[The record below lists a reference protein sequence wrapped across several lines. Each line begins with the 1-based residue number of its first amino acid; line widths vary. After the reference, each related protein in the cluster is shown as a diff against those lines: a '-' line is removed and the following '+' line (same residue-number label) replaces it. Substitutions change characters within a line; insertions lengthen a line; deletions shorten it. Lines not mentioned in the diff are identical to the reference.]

1 MVLRPADDL
10 AVPLVSSDRR
20 RLAADRRQAVL
31 VALLHRLTA
40 LADAESRDRLDG
52 ACRIFSEMAEV
63 RRRQF
68 VLDPLVRIWMFL
80 VKTELAGEAGHRAQF
95 GYRDAATEICRLLE
109 GRPRAK
115 HRLRQGIG
123 LIRDNPDPLLQR
135 VAPPTYS
142 FSGRARETA
151 FTLNFFAEAADLAI
165 RRIETVWPCVG
176 AQMQSYI
183 RLVVHVPD
191 GDFRSCSAARYSGV
205 VFLAAGDP
213 TILSL
218 EESLVHEWGHQV
230 LYDAMELD
238 PIVEEHDGP
247 RIFTLP
253 WSGAERDL
261 YGYFHAYYIYTLLAS
276 YAARILKGPA
286 TYRKAEVRAARRLG
300 KELLAGL
307 AVAKA
312 DLENASEG
320 GFTETGRSILAEL
333 EDSQRRI
340 SEVIHHGCRV
350 RPASGTC

>member
-1 MVLRPADDL
+1 MVLWPADDL

-20 RLAADRRQAVL
+20 KLAAERRQAVL

-40 LADAESRDRLDG
+40 LADAESHDCLDG
-52 ACRIFSEMAEV
+52 ACRKFSEMAET

-80 VKTELAGEAGHRAQF
+80 VKIELAGEPGHRTQF
-95 GYRDAATEICRLLE
+95 GCRDAATEICRLLR

-115 HRLRQGIG
+115 HRLRQSIG
-123 LIRDNPDPLLQR
+123 LIRDDPDPLLQR

-142 FSGRARETA
+142 FSGRSRETA

-176 AQMQSYI
+176 AQMQNYI

-191 GDFRSCSAARYSGV
+191 GDFRSCSAMRYSGV
-205 VFLAAGDP
+205 VFLAAEDP

-238 PIVEEHDGP
+238 PIIEDDGS
-247 RIFTLP
+247 RTFTLP

-261 YGYFHAYYIYTLLAS
+261 YGYFHAYYVYTLLAS
-276 YAARILKGPA
+276 YAARILKRPA
-286 TYRKAEVRAARRLG
+286 TYRRPEVRAARRLG
-300 KELLAGL
+300 RELLAGL
-307 AVAKA
+307 VVAQA
-312 DLENASEG
+312 DLEGTAERS
-320 GFTETGRSILAEL
+320 FTEMGRSILAEL

-340 SEVIHHGCRV
+340 SQMIHQG
-350 RPASGTC
+350 